1 METLLYFTIPDD
13 DFKCLPLRNFLSTML
28 ANVVCKPILELL
40 SDPDFINLMVARL
53 VSIYI
58 CKVFKTQFNYCFIAG
73 TKGNLER

>member
-1 METLLYFTIPDD
+1 METLLYFTIPAE

-53 VSIYI
+53 VNISTVI
-58 CKVFKTQFNYCFIAG
+58 CSKSFVRFCILFTNYC
-73 TKGNLER
+73 